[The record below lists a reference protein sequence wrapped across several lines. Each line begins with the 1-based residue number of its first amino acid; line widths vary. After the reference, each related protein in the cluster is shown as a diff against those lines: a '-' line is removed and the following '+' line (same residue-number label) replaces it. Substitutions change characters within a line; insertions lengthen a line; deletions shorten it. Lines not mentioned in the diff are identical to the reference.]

1 MIHITREDKI
11 FLLLFLFLTGY
22 LLIRA
27 VQEEFRK
34 KQERNRRLQIGRMGE
49 ENTIRQMERIRGH
62 KRILCN
68 LYVPL
73 EDEANTTEIDAV
85 MIHEKGIIV
94 LENKNYSG
102 NIYGNEEE
110 SYWIQVQRSG
120 HKKWTKHF
128 YSPVKQNQTHIRRL
142 EKFLKAQPEAW
153 QLPYLSVITFN
164 ENAKLKRISVWS
176 EDILVS
182 ETRRVRRRLRRKLR
196 WMSRVL
202 TGKQVD
208 LLYEEL
214 KVLEHPGKR
223 VERQHEKYVR
233 RGR

>member
-49 ENTIRQMERIRGH
+49 ENTIRQMERILGH

-94 LENKNYSG
+94 L
-102 NIYGNEEE
+102 
-110 SYWIQVQRSG
+110 
-120 HKKWTKHF
+120 
-128 YSPVKQNQTHIRRL
+128 
-142 EKFLKAQPEAW
+142 
-153 QLPYLSVITFN
+153 
-164 ENAKLKRISVWS
+164 
-176 EDILVS
+176 
-182 ETRRVRRRLRRKLR
+182 
-196 WMSRVL
+196 
-202 TGKQVD
+202 
-208 LLYEEL
+208 
-214 KVLEHPGKR
+214 
-223 VERQHEKYVR
+223 
-233 RGR
+233 